1 MTFSKAIIAV
11 SCLVAGT
18 AAHAATI
25 DFTAAATKTTGT
37 IAGVNWTMSTNIGTL
52 NNSQKFDGQDSLPGL
67 MTSGLALERD
77 GYGVRS
83 SIDTAKND
91 DELTTVRGGMEAIT
105 LTFAK
110 PVLFT
115 GISFLDLYIAKG
127 ASIGEVGNALLSD
140 GTRVVVAA
148 TDFANVGNKTKRA
161 GYASLNIAGIITKSV
176 KIYIGLTNDKQGFAD
191 GALASVSVAPVP
203 VPAAGLLLLGGL
215 GGLTVLRRKRKSA

>member
-11 SCLVAGT
+11 SWLVAGT

-37 IAGVNWTMSTNIGTL
+37 IAGIGWTMRSNIGTL

-67 MTSGLALERD
+67 LTTGLALERD

-148 TDFANVGNKTKRA
+148 TDLANVGNKTKRA

-215 GGLTVLRRKRKSA
+215 GGLTALRRKRKAR